1 MEKLD
6 SIFKALPIVLL
17 LYGIG
22 QSIGEIFEV
31 SLSSSALRTE
41 TDTEWQLRMMLYVS
55 YIRAL
60 DAMFFYAALAAVVQ
74 WLNVRSRGT
83 VA

>member
-17 LYGIG
+17 LYGIV

-60 DAMFFYAALAAVVQ
+60 DAMFFYLALAAVVH